1 MISKDQP
8 NLDDK
13 DLYNKRVKGA
23 KFSGYEDEGF
33 VPTREELVVLFKHWY
48 KERQGLNY
56 HNSLCVSLYL
66 CSVVDEIS
74 HRLYLIGKFLPKEV
88 LEAISKQMNDEDL
101 KLREKEWPEIA
112 KMMGE
117 VGEEEEE
124 RQKQLFL
131 GR

>member
-1 MISKDQP
+1 MKSKDQP

-13 DLYNKRVKGA
+13 DLVNKWVKGA